1 MAFATIDV
9 TKGITGTIPVANGGT
24 GVASGT
30 SGQFLKFTGTTTLA
44 SAGAGITHASMWRM
58 TSDLTGPVDPI
69 SANLEKVDTDGYS
82 SLGSDMTVSS
92 GIWTFP
98 TTGIWWIRG
107 HGNLYFNG
115 DSRHQH
121 FAIHTTTNDSSYSL
135 ASSAYSSIS
144 KVESNATQQSSEA
157 DFIFDVTDTAQCKC
171 KFAFENV
178 TNSSVVLAGDS
189 NHNFTWFQ
197 FTRLGD
203 T

>member
-30 SGQFLKFTGTTTLA
+30 TGQFLKFTGTTTLA

>member
-1 MAFATIDV
+1 MAQTFLNLAQGV
-9 TKGITGTIPVANGGT
+9 TGTLP
-24 GVASGT
+24 T
-30 SGQFLKFTGTTTLA
+30 SNYVQG
-44 SAGAGITHASMWRM
+44 GITHASMWRM

-69 SANLEKVDTDGYS
+69 SANLEIVDTDGYA

-121 FAIHTTTNDSSYSL
+121 FAIHTTTNNSSYSL
-135 ASSAYSSIS
+135 TSSAYSSI
-144 KVESNATQQSSEA
+144 KQAESNATQQSSDV
-157 DFIFDVTDTAQCKC
+157 DFIFDVTNTTNCKC

-178 TNSSVVLAGDS
+178 TNSSVVLAGAS
-189 NHNFTWFQ
+189 SHSFTWFQ
-197 FTRLGD
+197 FIRLGD

>member
-1 MAFATIDV
+1 MAV
-9 TKGITGTIPVANGGT
+9 TTIPTAGIADSAITVAK
-24 GVASGT
+24 T
-30 SGQFLKFTGTTTLA
+30 SGV
-44 SAGAGITHASMWRM
+44 GITHASMWRM
-58 TSDLTGPVDPI
+58 SSDLTGPVDPI
-69 SANLEKVDTDGYS
+69 SANLEIVDTDGYS